1 MQPHTHHVFDECHDD
16 LQPRSVQAAPTIALT
31 TFILLDYRTI
41 EHYETESTRY
51 SYNRGRRAMPKT
63 IGASPTTT
71 AERNIAKIAK
81 FLLNLPNL
89 PNIAE
94 APKKRKH
101 S

>member
-1 MQPHTHHVFDECHDD
+1 
-16 LQPRSVQAAPTIALT
+16 
-31 TFILLDYRTI
+31 
-41 EHYETESTRY
+41 
-51 SYNRGRRAMPKT
+51 MPKT

-81 FLLNLPNL
+81 LLPNLPNL

>member
-1 MQPHTHHVFDECHDD
+1 
-16 LQPRSVQAAPTIALT
+16 
-31 TFILLDYRTI
+31 
-41 EHYETESTRY
+41 
-51 SYNRGRRAMPKT
+51 MPKT

-81 FLLNLPNL
+81 LLLNLLNLLNL

>member
-1 MQPHTHHVFDECHDD
+1 
-16 LQPRSVQAAPTIALT
+16 
-31 TFILLDYRTI
+31 
-41 EHYETESTRY
+41 
-51 SYNRGRRAMPKT
+51 MPKT

-81 FLLNLPNL
+81 LLLNLPNL

>member
-1 MQPHTHHVFDECHDD
+1 
-16 LQPRSVQAAPTIALT
+16 
-31 TFILLDYRTI
+31 
-41 EHYETESTRY
+41 
-51 SYNRGRRAMPKT
+51 MPKT
-63 IGASPTTT
+63 ISASPTTT

-81 FLLNLPNL
+81 LLLNLLNL

>member
-1 MQPHTHHVFDECHDD
+1 
-16 LQPRSVQAAPTIALT
+16 
-31 TFILLDYRTI
+31 
-41 EHYETESTRY
+41 
-51 SYNRGRRAMPKT
+51 MPKT

-81 FLLNLPNL
+81 LLPNL
-89 PNIAE
+89 PNIVE

>member
-1 MQPHTHHVFDECHDD
+1 
-16 LQPRSVQAAPTIALT
+16 
-31 TFILLDYRTI
+31 LDYHTI
-41 EHYETESTRY
+41 EHYETKSTRY

-81 FLLNLPNL
+81 LLPNLLNL

>member
-1 MQPHTHHVFDECHDD
+1 
-16 LQPRSVQAAPTIALT
+16 
-31 TFILLDYRTI
+31 
-41 EHYETESTRY
+41 
-51 SYNRGRRAMPKT
+51 MPKT

>member
-1 MQPHTHHVFDECHDD
+1 
-16 LQPRSVQAAPTIALT
+16 
-31 TFILLDYRTI
+31 
-41 EHYETESTRY
+41 
-51 SYNRGRRAMPKT
+51 MPK
-63 IGASPTTT
+63 IISASPTTA

-81 FLLNLPNL
+81 LLLNL

>member
-1 MQPHTHHVFDECHDD
+1 
-16 LQPRSVQAAPTIALT
+16 
-31 TFILLDYRTI
+31 
-41 EHYETESTRY
+41 
-51 SYNRGRRAMPKT
+51 MPKT

-81 FLLNLPNL
+81 LLPNLPNL
-89 PNIAE
+89 PNIVE

>member
-1 MQPHTHHVFDECHDD
+1 
-16 LQPRSVQAAPTIALT
+16 
-31 TFILLDYRTI
+31 
-41 EHYETESTRY
+41 
-51 SYNRGRRAMPKT
+51 MPKT
-63 IGASPTTT
+63 IGASLTTT

-81 FLLNLPNL
+81 LLLNLPNL

>member
-1 MQPHTHHVFDECHDD
+1 
-16 LQPRSVQAAPTIALT
+16 
-31 TFILLDYRTI
+31 
-41 EHYETESTRY
+41 
-51 SYNRGRRAMPKT
+51 MPKT

-81 FLLNLPNL
+81 LLLNLPNL

-94 APKKRKH
+94 ALKKRKH